1 MRNIILLFFL
11 SVTYGMAAAQSRTD
25 SLYSL
30 LDEAIANS
38 DRYVEKREGYI
49 RHTRGMYANAG
60 MAARY
65 SLALELYKEYSAYMS
80 DSALVWLERAAT
92 IARRLGDGAGEN
104 RCRVL
109 KAYLCSSTGMYTEA
123 VDMLASVRKEKLS
136 GAGLLD
142 YYMSCSHLYGE
153 LAYYTKVDELR
164 KKYLAMS
171 RLYSDTLIAIAPADN
186 DYRLLAL
193 EKRAYDEGDYAKALS
208 YNDRR
213 MRLAAK
219 GSHGMAIV
227 AFYRYLDYK
236 MLGDNERWN
245 YWLAVSALNDVRNA
259 VMDQGALWELA
270 NAMYIKGDLLRSY
283 RYINFASDCAAR
295 FGTRLRYLQITPV
308 IANVD
313 KMWQMR
319 GRREN
324 AWLKTVIAVSA
335 GFLVIVLSLLFY
347 LMRQRRR
354 LTQTKSE
361 LSRKNEQ
368 LLTLNSEMK
377 QTLTDLDTA
386 NRHLV
391 AAGDRLNEAVAN
403 LDESNRVKEKYIGLF
418 LRQCSSYIDR
428 MDSMRV
434 DTLSM
439 LKAKRYADLLQTVKN
454 HNFRDRE
461 RDELLEIFDSTFIG
475 LFPTFV
481 DEFNML
487 LRPDCRIVPDDMSRL
502 TTGIRIFALIRLGI
516 DDSSKIAEFL
526 HFSVNTIYNYRAKI
540 KNGAAVS
547 RDEFEDYVRAIGLPT
562 D

>member
-1 MRNIILLFFL
+1 M
-11 SVTYGMAAAQSRTD
+11 
-25 SLYSL
+25 LY
-30 LDEAIANS
+30 
-38 DRYVEKREGYI
+38 
-49 RHTRGMYANAG
+49 
-60 MAARY
+60 
-65 SLALELYKEYSAYMS
+65 
-80 DSALVWLERAAT
+80 
-92 IARRLGDGAGEN
+92 
-104 RCRVL
+104 
-109 KAYLCSSTGMYTEA
+109 YLCYCNNSKTELQMARNLKIRDLTLRDGQQSSFATRMNQEQIDRCLPFYKDANFYAMEVWGGA
-123 VDMLASVRKEKLS
+123 VPDSVMRYLNENPWTRLETIYKAVGSVSKL
-136 GAGLLD
+136 
-142 YYMSCSHLYGE
+142 
-153 LAYYTKVDELR
+153 T
-164 KKYLAMS
+164 
-171 RLYSDTLIAIAPADN
+171 
-186 DYRLLAL
+186 
-193 EKRAYDEGDYAKALS
+193 ALS
-208 YNDRR
+208 RGRNLFGYSPYTDEIIDGFCRNSIESGLGI
-213 MRLAAK
+213 MR
-219 GSHGMAIV
+219 I
-227 AFYRYLDYK
+227 FD
-236 MLGDNERWN
+236 
-245 YWLAVSALNDVRNA
+245 ALNDVRNA

-270 NAMYIKGDLLRSY
+270 NAMYIKGDLRRSY

-386 NRHLV
+386 NRRLV

-428 MDSMRV
+428 MDSMRREQ
-434 DTLSM
+434 LA
-439 LKAKRYADLLQTVKN
+439 LIKGKRYAELYDMVKT
-454 HNFRDRE
+454 HDFRDKDQE
-461 RDELLEIFDSTFIG
+461 ELFEIFDSTFIR

-481 DEFNML
+481 DEFNQL
-487 LRPDCRIVPDDMSRL
+487 LRPESRIVLPDQSKL
-502 TTGIRIFALIRLGI
+502 TTGVRIFALIRLGI

-526 HFSVNTIYNYRAKI
+526 HYSVNTIYNYRAKI
-540 KNGAAVS
+540 KNGAAVG
-547 RDEFEDYVRAIGLPT
+547 RDEFEDLVKAIGSPKPYRGG
-562 D
+562 